1 MVRQAAS
8 EFGFLVAPGLESP
21 VVAGE
26 SILRITATKP
36 ERLSG
41 FLRQPLPLEPKV
53 GTEVEIRT
61 RGNSRQVAA
70 SKILEVGAAMEA
82 IPSTLVSAMHLPPS
96 PAPEPGLRIQFAL
109 PAELKLRPG
118 EFVDVVIH

>member
-1 MVRQAAS
+1 MVVSIGGVVSLLLRRTD
-8 EFGFLVAPGLESP
+8 ES
-21 VVAGE
+21 VVASE

-61 RGNSRQVAA
+61 RGNSRQVAT
-70 SKILEVGAAMEA
+70 SKILEIGAAMEA

-96 PAPEPGLRIQFAL
+96 PVPEPGLRIQFAL

-118 EFVDVVIH
+118 EFVDVIIR